1 MHSSHVA
8 SVTERDRDWTAAPAS
23 VGRIS
28 NSSLMAVAASI
39 DGATILFGSALA
51 STHWVTGPQSMPAG
65 LAVLLVAIAAVVALT
80 VLASRRPAVEELLNA
95 GLAGTLVP
103 VALGAAAIVTALA
116 LLGHG
121 PLSAASQGGTW
132 AAASLCALGLGRL
145 CRARVFGR
153 WLATGRLARRVA
165 IVGAPSEVEALA
177 RALVGE
183 CRGRHRLAGAFDD
196 RAKSD
201 GSGLID
207 LLEAARRR
215 EVDEIVIAIPA
226 SEPER
231 VHAALAALRS
241 VVVEVHLLS
250 EANRLGLVPAF
261 AKVSSGFHT
270 LALHCPPLS
279 EWARLQKA
287 VFDRTMAAMMLLALS
302 PVLLVAAL
310 AIRATSPGPVF
321 FRQPRLGYD
330 NRLFMMYK
338 FRSMFADM
346 GDLHASRQTSRDDP
360 RVTAVG
366 RVIRKYSVDE
376 LPQLINV
383 LLGDM
388 SLVGPRPH
396 ALDTRAEG
404 LSLEAAEAAYAVR
417 HRVRP
422 GITGW
427 AQVNGSRGEMQTVA
441 QVRARVA
448 HDLYYIENWSLPLD
462 LRIMALTLLREV
474 NSRRAF

>member
-1 MHSSHVA
+1 MHSTNLVY
-8 SVTERDRDWTAAPAS
+8 VPERARGWTTAAPARRVADS
-23 VGRIS
+23 HLLG
-28 NSSLMAVAASI
+28 MAAAI
-39 DGATILFGSALA
+39 DGAAVLLGSILAATRWATG
-51 STHWVTGPQSMPAG
+51 TQVTPVG
-65 LAVLLVAIAAVVALT
+65 LAVLLVAIASAVAVT
-80 VLASRRPAVEELLNA
+80 ILAGRRPAVEELPSA
-95 GLAGTLVP
+95 GLADALLA
-103 VALGAAAIVTALA
+103 VALGAAALVAALA
-116 LLGHG
+116 LLGHDLPG
-121 PLSAASQGGTW
+121 AAAQGGTW
-132 AAASLCALGLGRL
+132 AVTSLCALGFGRV
-145 CRARVFGR
+145 CRARVVGR
-153 WLATGRLARRVA
+153 WLAAGRLARRVA
-165 IVGAPSEVEALA
+165 VVGTPLETEPLA

-183 CRGRHRLAGAFDD
+183 RHGRHSLAGSFDD
-196 RAKSD
+196 RATSA
-201 GSGLID
+201 GSTISD

-215 EVDEIVIAIPA
+215 DVDEIVIAIPA

-250 EANRLGLVPAF
+250 EANGLGLVPAF
-261 AKVSSGFHT
+261 ARASSGLHT
-270 LALHCPPLS
+270 LAVHRPPLS
-279 EWARLQKA
+279 EWARVQKA

-321 FRQPRLGYD
+321 FRQPRVGYD

-338 FRSMFADM
+338 FRSMFADL

-360 RVTAVG
+360 RVTPVG

-396 ALDTRAEG
+396 ALSTRAEG
-404 LSLEAAEAAYAVR
+404 LSLETAEAAYAVR

-427 AQVNGSRGEMQTVA
+427 AQVNGSRGEMRTVA

-448 HDLYYIENWSLPLD
+448 HDLHYIENWSMILD